1 MKKNKILKV
10 IFGVA
15 LVSLPLAA
23 ATAIKTG
30 QIDRSNDASIA
41 KDQTELN
48 RIVDVINIVEKRFVG
63 KEATPS
69 KKDLYEGAVA
79 GIIGKLNDPYSE
91 YLSSDDLKDF
101 SEDMDGE
108 YVGVGMTISKKKGEA
123 LEVLDP
129 FIGSPAEKVG
139 IKPKDKITKVDGKD
153 ILPLTANE
161 TVKLLKGKEN
171 SKVEVEVTRAGK
183 KEPFKVTMTRSKI
196 KLEMVESKMLENKI
210 D

>member
-91 YLSSDDLKDF
+91 YGRRICWGWND
-101 SEDMDGE
+101 
-108 YVGVGMTISKKKGEA
+108 YQQ
-123 LEVLDP
+123 
-129 FIGSPAEKVG
+129 EKRR
-139 IKPKDKITKVDGKD
+139 
-153 ILPLTANE
+153 
-161 TVKLLKGKEN
+161 
-171 SKVEVEVTRAGK
+171 S
-183 KEPFKVTMTRSKI
+183 TRSFGSIYRK
-196 KLEMVESKMLENKI
+196 SS
-210 D
+210 